1 MNPHNRLSPE
11 RPRHKGEIIVA
22 LAGNANVG
30 KSVIFNQL
38 TGLNQIVGNWPG
50 KTVERAEG
58 TLYYEGRRIRV
69 IDLPGTYSLSAFS
82 AEELIARDYIAEGN
96 PDVVINVV
104 DASALER
111 NLYLT
116 MQLLELNTPLILA
129 LNQIDFAAKKG
140 VRIDSEKLS
149 EILGVPV
156 IPTVATSGLGI
167 DRIPAEITA
176 LAEGAIELNPIKIRF
191 GREVEEHIHRLE
203 KTIRKALPR
212 LVSKYPAR
220 WLAVKLLERD
230 EDVQAKILG
239 EQGGGEILSIAE
251 SSIGDMERIHGE
263 PAPIVIASERYS
275 LAAKIA
281 ESVTVVV
288 HPPRLTLE
296 ERLDAVTT
304 HRILGYLILGGILAA
319 MFTTIFIVG
328 GFLAKLLE
336 ILLMEAALPWIERY
350 SIQLLPPIAS
360 EILMRGG
367 LTGVVAGITIALPYI
382 VPFYFLLS
390 ILEDSGYLPRAAFLL
405 DNPMHRIGLHGKAS
419 ICLLLGF
426 GCSVPACM
434 GCRIMETQR
443 ERLLG
448 GFLTVLV
455 PCAARSIVILGLV
468 GRYIGIPAALGIYAF
483 DITLIFLLGRLGY
496 RVLPG
501 EPIGL
506 IMEVPPYKKPSLKAI
521 SKKTWNRTREFALI
535 AFPIIIIGSVILET
549 LHIAGVSWIINRRMA
564 PLISGWLKLPDAAG
578 IPLMF
583 GVLRKE
589 LTLILLAEVSGTT
602 DFSRVLTPFQMIVFS
617 LVTMLYIPCV
627 ATIGTLI
634 KEYGLRRALII
645 SAVSIA
651 LALAAGGAAARIL
664 PMITS
669 R

>member
-1 MNPHNRLSPE
+1 MNHPTSSYP
-11 RPRHKGEIIVA
+11 RPRVLGGEITVA

-38 TGLNQIVGNWPG
+38 TGLNQMVGNWPG

-58 TLYYEGRRIRV
+58 TLYYEGRRIRI

-82 AEELIARDYIAEGN
+82 MEELIARDYIAEGN
-96 PDVVINVV
+96 PDVVVNVV

-116 MQLLELNTPLILA
+116 LQLLELKIPLVIA

-140 VRIDSEKLS
+140 VRIDADKLS
-149 EILGVPV
+149 KTLGIPV
-156 IPTVATSGLGI
+156 VPTVATSGLGI
-167 DRIPAEITA
+167 NQLLAKIVA
-176 LAEGAIELNPIKIRF
+176 LIEGTGRPRPIEIRF
-191 GREVEEHIHRLE
+191 GREVEEHIQKLE
-203 KTIRKALPR
+203 QIIQEALPK
-212 LVSKYPAR
+212 LASKYPAR
-220 WLAVKLLERD
+220 WLAIKLMERD
-230 EDVQAKILG
+230 EDVQAKLLG
-239 EQGGGEILSIAE
+239 EERGKEILNMAE
-251 SSIGDMERIHGE
+251 SSIRDLERIHGE
-263 PAPIVIASERYS
+263 PAPIIVASERYS
-275 LAAKIA
+275 MAAKIA
-281 ESVTVVV
+281 ESVRVVV
-288 HPPRLTLE
+288 HPPKLTLE
-296 ERLDAVTT
+296 EKLDAITT

-319 MFTTIFIVG
+319 MFTAIFIVG
-328 GFLAKLLE
+328 GFLARLLE
-336 ILLMEAALPWIERY
+336 ISLMGAALPWIERY
-350 SIQLLPPIAS
+350 CIQLLPPVAS
-360 EILMRGG
+360 EILVEGG
-367 LTGVVAGITIALPYI
+367 LAGVVAGITIALPYI

-405 DNPMHRIGLHGKAS
+405 DNPMHKMGLHGKAS

-434 GCRIMETQR
+434 GCRVMETQR

-496 RVLPG
+496 RTLPG

-506 IMEVPPYKKPSLKAI
+506 IMEVPPYKKPSLRVI
-521 SKKTWNRTREFALI
+521 SKKTWIRTREFASI
-535 AFPIIIIGSVILET
+535 AFPIIIAGSLILET
-549 LHIAGVSWIINRRMA
+549 LHVTGLSWIIIRYMA
-564 PLISGWLKLPDAAG
+564 PLISGWLRLPEASG

-602 DFSRVLTPFQMIVFS
+602 DFSRVLTPVQMIVFS

-634 KEYGLRRALII
+634 KEYGLRRGLII
-645 SAVSIA
+645 SMVDVA
-651 LALAAGGAAARIL
+651 LALFTGGAAARIV
-664 PMITS
+664 PMIMA